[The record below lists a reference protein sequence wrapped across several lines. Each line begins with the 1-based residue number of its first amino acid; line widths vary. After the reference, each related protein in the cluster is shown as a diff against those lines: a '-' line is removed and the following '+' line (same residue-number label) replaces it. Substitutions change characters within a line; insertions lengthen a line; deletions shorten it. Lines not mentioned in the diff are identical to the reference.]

1 MNKLISFFKKWQNVL
16 KSILFLSI
24 SILVLLELVKM
35 GKTISPEAV
44 KSILSGLSPF
54 QIVSL
59 LVIGILSVSPM
70 MLYDCILCKELKKKI
85 SLGKLIESSWTINS
99 LNNLIGFAGLV
110 DVGLRYSYFTEED
123 KGEETMQGIS
133 KVMPYFMSGLSLYSL
148 LSFGLLF
155 FVQKNAVL
163 RPYSFVLLLASLI
176 LPVLLFLSTRKNWSY
191 FGNLSKKK
199 ILALIATSLLD
210 WGFVSCFFFYCGRT
224 LGYSVS
230 LANTLPLFFISICI
244 GIVSMIPGSLGSF
257 DLMMMSGLLHFS
269 VNRNEAASWLLLFR
283 IFYYIIPFTIG
294 LLFFIKSMGGQINQ
308 KFYGLPKKLSSL
320 LGQGI
325 SHFMATFFGFF
336 LMATAI
342 LPDEI
347 HSIPLIGQM
356 DPIRGQLLWQ
366 FPSFLLGSLF
376 FLLGRLLKRKAAF
389 AKPFSLLLCL
399 VTLFYINL
407 GSPSLFSSLYL
418 LLFLLILFF
427 RRKELSRK
435 AFFYPMEDRLK
446 DFSYILGSIFITLL
460 LLYLSSGNT
469 GKDSLGFLIFHKG
482 VLHKL
487 HTFSKP
493 HFFTVFLDYF
503 LNLFAYFLIPTLCY
517 ITVGALARDKHFSF
531 GEKFNQERFQ
541 NFLQSFPNKNLNAS
555 LVFLGDKLLY
565 YYQENGVDK
574 VVFQFALEDGKAV
587 VMGEPIGEERYFPAA
602 ISSFTA
608 EAEEK
613 NLTPLFYEVGQDLT
627 LLLHNHGYEFMKF
640 GESAKVPL
648 SDFDLVGKSGKKFR
662 AAVNKIENK
671 GYSFQVQYPPFS
683 DEFLQDLEKIS
694 DAWLSGRQEKG
705 FSLGFFDKDYLSLAP
720 IACILDSEGHVQ
732 AFSNFLI
739 CNGEKEASIDLMRYN
754 PGTESNGIM
763 DYLFVEIFLYF
774 KEKGV
779 EYFDLGMAPLSN
791 VGQEEHSF
799 FQEKLAF
806 LVYAFTNRF
815 YSFSGLRK
823 YKDKFSPLWE
833 ARYLSYPKDSSLLF
847 DLLAI
852 FKIDNRKVKE
862 L

>member
-1 MNKLISFFKKWQNVL
+1 
-16 KSILFLSI
+16 
-24 SILVLLELVKM
+24 
-35 GKTISPEAV
+35 
-44 KSILSGLSPF
+44 
-54 QIVSL
+54 
-59 LVIGILSVSPM
+59 
-70 MLYDCILCKELKKKI
+70 
-85 SLGKLIESSWTINS
+85 
-99 LNNLIGFAGLV
+99 
-110 DVGLRYSYFTEED
+110 
-123 KGEETMQGIS
+123 
-133 KVMPYFMSGLSLYSL
+133 
-148 LSFGLLF
+148 
-155 FVQKNAVL
+155 
-163 RPYSFVLLLASLI
+163 
-176 LPVLLFLSTRKNWSY
+176 
-191 FGNLSKKK
+191 
-199 ILALIATSLLD
+199 
-210 WGFVSCFFFYCGRT
+210 
-224 LGYSVS
+224 
-230 LANTLPLFFISICI
+230 
-244 GIVSMIPGSLGSF
+244 
-257 DLMMMSGLLHFS
+257 
-269 VNRNEAASWLLLFR
+269 
-283 IFYYIIPFTIG
+283 
-294 LLFFIKSMGGQINQ
+294 MGGQINQ

-325 SHFMATFFGFF
+325 SHFMANFYGFF

-407 GSPSLFSSLYL
+407 GSPSFFSSLYL

-435 AFFYPMEDRLK
+435 AFFYPVEDRLK
-446 DFSYILGSIFITLL
+446 DFSYILGSIFITLF

-469 GKDSLGFLIFHKG
+469 GKESLGFLIFHKG
-482 VLHKL
+482 VLHKI

-503 LNLFAYFLIPTLCY
+503 LHLFAYFLIPALCY
-517 ITVGALARDKHFSF
+517 IAVGALARDKHFSF

-541 NFLQSFPNKNLNAS
+541 NFLQSFPNTNLDAS
-555 LVFLGDKLLY
+555 LAFLGDKLLY

-587 VMGEPIGEERYFPAA
+587 VMGEPIGEESYFPAA

-683 DEFLQDLEKIS
+683 DAFLQDLEKIS

-720 IACILDSEGHVQ
+720 IACVLDSEGHVQ